1 MKAINISACII
12 LACTIVFS
20 SCDIRKNPNP
30 RPQTE
35 VKKSKFGPTT
45 VQIIDSLHNFGTIQE
60 GEKVTFSFRF
70 KNTGKEP
77 LEILEVNTSCGC
89 TVPEK
94 PQAPIQPGETGF
106 IKTSFNSDRRPGETH
121 KTIMVRSNAN
131 PEFPILT
138 LQGTVIGKP
147 ETTNP

>member
-1 MKAINISACII
+1 MV
-12 LACTIVFS
+12 LVFTMMFS
-20 SCDIRKNPNP
+20 GCDIRKKPTPNP

-35 VKKSKFGPTT
+35 VKKSKFGPTS
-45 VQIIDSLHNFGTIQE
+45 VQIIDSVYNFGTIQE
-60 GEKVTFSFRF
+60 GEMVTFSFRF

-94 PQAPIQPGETGF
+94 PEAPIQPGETGF
-106 IKTSFNSDRRPGETH
+106 IKTSFNSERRPGETH

-131 PEFPILT
+131 PEFPILK
-138 LQGTVIGKP
+138 LQGTVIGKK